1 MSILTFTQTNKGT
14 EQKIFKQISREVKFR
29 RMKRDKWLYL
39 LMVPGILYYIIFKY
53 VPMYGIVIAFQD
65 YSPFL
70 GISASPWVGLKHF
83 TTFFSNPDFFRLF
96 RNTLVLSFL
105 SIIFAFPAPI
115 IIALMLN
122 EVRSNIYKK
131 FVQTLVYIP
140 HFVSMVIIASITYV
154 LLNTE
159 GGPINQ
165 ILMNVFDKKI
175 NFLGSPDWFRP
186 LIIFQTIWKECG
198 WGTIIFL
205 AALTSVDIQLYEA
218 AVVDGAGRLRQLW
231 HITLPAIRS
240 TIVILLIM
248 RMGSVLS
255 NGFEHIFLMTNPLNR
270 EVADV
275 FDTYVYT
282 LGVTRGSFSY
292 STAVGLFKSLISLI
306 LILSTDKIAK
316 KCGESGLL

>member
-1 MSILTFTQTNKGT
+1 MSNVTVVQANRGIDQEVLKQRAK
-14 EQKIFKQISREVKFR
+14 EAKIKRI
-29 RMKRDKWLYL
+29 KRDKWLYL
-39 LMVPGILYYIIFKY
+39 LMVPGILYYIIFKFA
-53 VPMYGIVIAFQD
+53 PMYGIIIAFQD

-70 GISASPWVGLKHF
+70 GMTESPWVGFKHF
-83 TTFFSNPDFFRLF
+83 TEFFSNPDFFKLF
-96 RNTLVLSFL
+96 RNTLLLSFL
-105 SIIFAFPAPI
+105 SIVFAFPAPI

-122 EVRSNIYKK
+122 EIRKELYKK
-131 FVQTLVYIP
+131 FIQTLVYIP

-165 ILMNVFDKKI
+165 MLMNTIGKKI
-175 NFLGSPDWFRP
+175 DFLGSPDWFRP

-205 AALTSVDIQLYEA
+205 AALSGVDVQLYEA

-240 TIVILLIM
+240 TIVVLLIM

-255 NGFEHIFLMTNPLNR
+255 NGFEHIFLMTNSLNR

-292 STAVGLFKSLISLI
+292 STAVGLFKSLISLV

-316 KCGESGLL
+316 KCGEAGLF

>member
-1 MSILTFTQTNKGT
+1 MSNVTATQTNIGIDQQVLK
-14 EQKIFKQISREVKFR
+14 QRARAAKIK
-29 RMKRDKWLYL
+29 RMNRDKWLYL
-39 LMVPGILYYIIFKY
+39 LMVPGILYYIIFKFA
-53 VPMYGIVIAFQD
+53 PMYGIIIAFQD

-70 GISASPWVGLKHF
+70 GMDGSPWVGFKHF
-83 TTFFSNPDFFRLF
+83 TTFFSNPDFPRLMG
-96 RNTLVLSFL
+96 NTLILSFL
-105 SIIFAFPAPI
+105 TIVFAFPAPI
-115 IIALMLN
+115 LIALMLN
-122 EVRSNIYKK
+122 EIRKEFYKK
-131 FVQTLVYIP
+131 FIQTLVYIP

-165 ILMNVFDKKI
+165 ILMNTMGNKI
-175 NFLGSPDWFRP
+175 DFLGSPNWFRP
-186 LIIFQTIWKECG
+186 LIIVQTIWKECG

-205 AALTSVDIQLYEA
+205 AALSGVDVQLYEA

-255 NGFEHIFLMTNPLNR
+255 NGFEHIFLMTNSLNR

-275 FDTYVYT
+275 FDTFVYT
-282 LGVTRGSFSY
+282 LGVTRGAYSY
-292 STAVGLFKSLISLI
+292 STAVNLFKSLISLV

-316 KCGESGLL
+316 KCGEAGLF